1 MAKKGSSS
9 AGKAGIDEKI
19 YKLLLSVDARITNIE
34 ERLSDMATKD
44 NLDYMRNK
52 LEERISEVRLEVR
65 ALGRAVDKDSL
76 AVLDFEKRI
85 ARIEKRFAAT

>member
-1 MAKKGSSS
+1 MKKSEGTGNDRIFKMLVS
-9 AGKAGIDEKI
+9 ID
-19 YKLLLSVDARITNIE
+19 SRITNIE

-52 LEERISEVRLEVR
+52 IEERINEVRLEVR

-85 ARIEKRFAAT
+85 ARIEKREAVQ

>member
-1 MAKKGSSS
+1 MEHMKKKTGG
-9 AGKAGIDEKI
+9 ADNERIF
-19 YKLLLSVDARITNIE
+19 KLLVSIDARITNIE

-52 LEERISEVRLEVR
+52 IEEKIDEVRLEVR
-65 ALGRAVDKDSL
+65 ALSRAADKDSL

-85 ARIEKRFAAT
+85 ARIEKRETVQ

>member
-1 MAKKGSSS
+1 MGKSNEDKKGASNDRIFKMLVS
-9 AGKAGIDEKI
+9 I
-19 YKLLLSVDARITNIE
+19 DARITNIE

-52 LEERISEVRLEVR
+52 IEERINEVRLEVR

-85 ARIEKRFAAT
+85 ARIEKREAVQ

>member
-1 MAKKGSSS
+1 MAKKARSVNQ
-9 AGKAGIDEKI
+9 AATDEKI

-34 ERLSDMATKD
+34 ERLSDMVTKD

-76 AVLDFEKRI
+76 AVLDYEKRI
-85 ARIEKRFAAT
+85 ARLEKRVAA

>member
-1 MAKKGSSS
+1 MGKKKGISSKKDITNKS
-9 AGKAGIDEKI
+9 IFELLVSIDG
-19 YKLLLSVDARITNIE
+19 RITNIE

-52 LEERISEVRLEVR
+52 IEERISEVRLEVR

-76 AVLDFEKRI
+76 AVLDFEKRMG
-85 ARIEKRFAAT
+85 RIEKRIIMQ